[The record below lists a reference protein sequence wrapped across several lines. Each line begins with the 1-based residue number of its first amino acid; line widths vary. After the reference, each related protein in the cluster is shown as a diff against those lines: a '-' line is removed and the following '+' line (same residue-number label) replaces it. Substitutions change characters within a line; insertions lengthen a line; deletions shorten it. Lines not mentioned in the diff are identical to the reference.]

1 MTFIVETV
9 INPNKLANPN
19 SFTEILDID
28 YNQLITELT
37 GAYSNEFAV
46 DSYTLN
52 NRTQLKRNVNTHIL
66 NLFDA
71 YKTLAADSERLTY
84 NLTNIRTQLDTLKI
98 NNVSLKDELSHMY
111 ELSEGSSELINDYKQ
126 LYNINYTKNWGI
138 FMSIIFSCYVMY
150 TMFKS
155 KPITL

>member
-1 MTFIVETV
+1 MTFIVETF

-19 SFTEILDID
+19 SFTKIVDID

-52 NRTQLKRNVNTHIL
+52 NRTQLKRNVNNYML

-98 NNVSLKDELSHMY
+98 NNVSLKGELANMY
-111 ELSEGSSELINDYKQ
+111 ELSEGSTELINDYKQ

-150 TMFKS
+150 AMFKS